1 METTSLSDMIKYA
14 NLFRQSWNNG
24 LDTNMIDPSEAKDS
38 NEEWVRNYHTV
49 ISQDI
54 ISEAKKNDEIFAM
67 ISELS
72 ENEYNDLFD
81 MVSKYVLDNVNEIA
95 KAIEN

>member
-1 METTSLSDMIKYA
+1 
-14 NLFRQSWNNG
+14 
-24 LDTNMIDPSEAKDS
+24 
-38 NEEWVRNYHTV
+38 
-49 ISQDI
+49 
-54 ISEAKKNDEIFAM
+54 M

-81 MVSKYVLDNVNEIA
+81 MISKYVLDNVNEIA